1 MIKLALKTCYQEKK
15 CDKVPFEK
23 CEDGFLDK
31 CKETPKKV
39 GQKVKYSF
47 LLLHCITKSF
57 QVSKH
62 RCVWPKRTIV
72 DDTSCQDR
80 YMYVFIFVTLLSNVH
95 LFMLQFLIL
104 LYFII
109 QFCNVI
115 KIFQTNISYR
125 LKHSKKTTI
134 SPDPYIF
141 ILSTSGIFF
150 SPSANPIH
158 ILLSTIFLDQFQPF

>member
-1 MIKLALKTCYQEKK
+1 MYEDKCEVTYANGKKCTKVPKEECKYVKVKHGMIKLALKTCYQEKK

-72 DDTSCQDR
+72 DDTSC
-80 YMYVFIFVTLLSNVH
+80 
-95 LFMLQFLIL
+95 
-104 LYFII
+104 
-109 QFCNVI
+109 
-115 KIFQTNISYR
+115 
-125 LKHSKKTTI
+125 
-134 SPDPYIF
+134 
-141 ILSTSGIFF
+141 
-150 SPSANPIH
+150 
-158 ILLSTIFLDQFQPF
+158 